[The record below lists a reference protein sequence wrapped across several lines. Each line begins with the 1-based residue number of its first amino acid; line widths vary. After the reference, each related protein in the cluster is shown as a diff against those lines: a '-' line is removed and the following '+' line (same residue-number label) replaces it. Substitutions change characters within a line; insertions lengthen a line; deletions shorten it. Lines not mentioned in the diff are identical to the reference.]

1 MSEQI
6 PKALKLAAKLP
17 HIATFESHD
26 SLYEAADELRR
37 LHESN
42 LERHEDLVRV
52 SQMFDKSVTELRHLR
67 ESNKELL
74 EAVTEA
80 ENALADYIPTIE
92 RTGGSLNYG
101 HTVLRKCRAALANAF
116 SGLAATCYASVP
128 ESPIPPAIVIVPDSP
143 YGEIVLIGK
152 GAVKIKLNFAI
163 SAIVASNSNAGS
175 LDNLEK
181 LIIGILAAMPAGYV
195 VGQIEKPT
203 VLEVG
208 QSPMLVADINVST
221 YYTQTT

>member
-1 MSEQI
+1 MPANAISE
-6 PKALKLAAKLP
+6 
-17 HIATFESHD
+17 T
-26 SLYEAADELRR
+26 
-37 LHESN
+37 
-42 LERHEDLVRV
+42 
-52 SQMFDKSVTELRHLR
+52 
-67 ESNKELL
+67 
-74 EAVTEA
+74 
-80 ENALADYIPTIE
+80 
-92 RTGGSLNYG
+92 
-101 HTVLRKCRAALANAF
+101 RAALANAF
-116 SGLAATCYASVP
+116 SGLAATSYASVP
-128 ESPIPPAIVIVPDSP
+128 ETPIPPAIVIVPDSP
-143 YGEIVLIGK
+143 YMEIVLIGK
-152 GAVKIKLNFAI
+152 GAVKVKINFAI